1 MSEGVN
7 PGWRILVVDDDADV
21 QKVVK
26 RAAEAASFEVVQ
38 AFDGALGLHLATSER
53 FDLVLLDINM
63 PMMDGRD
70 VLRKI
75 KQNPTTADVPVLIY
89 SGRIDQLD
97 RVSGLE
103 LGADDYLEKPFDT
116 RMLLRKISRMIE
128 KKAEER
134 AARK

>member
-1 MSEGVN
+1 MSAGVN
-7 PGWRILVVDDDADV
+7 PRWRILVVDDDAAV

-26 RAAEAASFEVVQ
+26 RAAEAAGFEVVQ
-38 AFDGALGLHLATSER
+38 ALDGALGLRLATSER

-75 KQNPTTADVPVLIY
+75 KQNPATADVPVLIY

-116 RMLLRKISRMIE
+116 GMLIRKISRLIE
-128 KKAEER
+128 RKTEER
-134 AARK
+134 AGK